1 MPLSGSMGSSVC
13 ILPQG
18 DVKKNKWE
26 KVVDYNWRS
35 GKTSGRRLLTTYVI
49 GGVRGQ
55 VQRRTGGRLCPI
67 RPGLK

>member
-1 MPLSGSMGSSVC
+1 MPLSGSRGSSVR
-13 ILPQG
+13 ILPQE
-18 DVKKNKWE
+18 DRCKNKWK

-55 VQRRTGGRLCPI
+55 VHRRTGGRLCPM